1 MTLLETDR
9 SIATISFLYLLTV
22 TCTSIL
28 IRLLY
33 NFIKRYTHL
42 DIMILVLT
50 NYERIAERHFVFHI
64 VCTQYIVEKYLQ
76 DFNSIYS
83 FSYVHIMHAYI
94 LPSSTYNVLSC
105 TWNVNRPRPSDV
117 IWKFWKERIR
127 NKKKR
132 KNVGVLRVCAIKII

>member
-22 TCTSIL
+22 TCTLIL
-28 IRLLY
+28 IRFLY

-50 NYERIAERHFVFHI
+50 NYKRIAERHFVFHI
-64 VCTQYIVEKYLQ
+64 VCTKYIVEKYLQ

-83 FSYVHIMHAYI
+83 FSYVRTMDAYI
-94 LPSSTYNVLSC
+94 LSSSTYNVKRESSSLPP
-105 TWNVNRPRPSDV
+105 PRCY
-117 IWKFWKERIR
+117 
-127 NKKKR
+127 
-132 KNVGVLRVCAIKII
+132 LKILEGTNTK